1 MIYDIG
7 SDLYTS
13 RGHQDRDMNST
24 FSSVDWIIFGSYFLL
39 LILTSL
45 LLSRKKVETTREYFV
60 GSNSM
65 PMFAVAISVVATS
78 QSAATFLGAPE
89 YSYGKD
95 LTFLGFY
102 LSAFLAIF
110 IVAYLLIPKF
120 YAIGA
125 VTVYE
130 LLEHRY
136 GESAKRDAG
145 VMFLI
150 GRLFASGARLYIG
163 ALAIS
168 MILFMDISPIDIS
181 ISISILMIG
190 ALSYTYFGGIK
201 SVIFSDVIQAITY
214 IGAAFAVL
222 IYLYYALDTDMAT
235 MIDILSSEDKLKVV
249 TFEFDSFGGGFNIY
263 TILAG
268 WLLLNIAAYG
278 LDQDMTQRVL
288 SCRDQREG
296 SKSLIYSIIF
306 TIPVA
311 LLFLII
317 GLLLY
322 LYYKHPELSGFSGS
336 VDGSFQGDKITI
348 MMSYILNEMPDG
360 LRGLVTVG
368 AVAAALSSTNS
379 VLGAMSS
386 VAIEDIYRPYM
397 SRRGGVTEVHLL
409 RASRMGVLIFALLLS
424 GMAMLSY
431 YWQHATETHLLTF
444 ALGVMAFAYAGLLGV
459 YGAAIFTTRGSQ
471 RVLPWALVGGFMTVL
486 VLQPYV
492 LDILDLSLKVGFS
505 WQLVLGTAVSFGIMM
520 IDGKED
526 GGDR

>member
-1 MIYDIG
+1 
-7 SDLYTS
+7 
-13 RGHQDRDMNST
+13 
-24 FSSVDWIIFGSYFLL
+24 
-39 LILTSL
+39 
-45 LLSRKKVETTREYFV
+45 
-60 GSNSM
+60 M

-89 YSYGKD
+89 YSYSKD

-102 LSAFLAIF
+102 LSAFIAAF
-110 IVAYLLIPKF
+110 IVAYILIPRF

-136 GESAKRDAG
+136 GERSKRDAG

-168 MILFMDISPIDIS
+168 MILFMDISPLHIS
-181 ISISILMIG
+181 ISISLLMLG

-201 SVIFSDVIQAITY
+201 SVIFSDIIQAITY
-214 IGAAFAVL
+214 IGAALAVL
-222 IYLYYALDTDMAT
+222 FYLYGSLDTDIST
-235 MIDILSSEDKLKVV
+235 MIQILSQENKL
-249 TFEFDSFGGGFNIY
+249 TLINLEFDDFGGGFNIY
-263 TILAG
+263 SILAG

-288 SCRDQREG
+288 SCRDQKEG
-296 SKSLIYSIIF
+296 AKSLIYSIIF

-311 LLFLII
+311 ILFLII

-336 VDGSFQGDKITI
+336 VDSSFQGDKITI
-348 MMSYILNEMPDG
+348 MMTYILNEMPDG

-368 AVAAALSSTNS
+368 AIAAALSSTNS

-386 VAIEDIYRPYM
+386 VAIEDIYRPY
-397 SRRGGVTEVHLL
+397 RAKRGSVTEEHLL
-409 RASRMGVLIFALLLS
+409 KASRVGVLISATLLS

-431 YWQHATETHLLTF
+431 YWQHATDTHLLTF

-459 YGAAIFTTRGSQ
+459 YGAAIFTSRGSQ
-471 RVLPWALVGGFMTVL
+471 IVLPWALVGGFVTVL
-486 VLQPYV
+486 LLQPY
-492 LDILDLSLKVGFS
+492 ILSLFDISLKIGFS
-505 WQLVLGTAVSFGIMM
+505 WQLLLGTLVSFAIMM
-520 IDGKED
+520 MDKRDE
-526 GGDR
+526 